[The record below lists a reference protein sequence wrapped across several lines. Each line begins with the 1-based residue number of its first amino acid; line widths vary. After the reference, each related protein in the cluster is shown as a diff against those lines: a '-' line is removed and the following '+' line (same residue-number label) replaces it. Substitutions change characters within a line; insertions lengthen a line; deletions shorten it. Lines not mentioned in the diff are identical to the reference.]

1 MRMQVLLTLVHS
13 HQRGSFV
20 AVQKSCKIHENARV
34 IVAQFSH
41 PPHPSPEKAVFLSS
55 FVSKLFGLVWLP
67 HLAVHERTTV
77 STK

>member
-1 MRMQVLLTLVHS
+1 MNMQVSLILVLS

-20 AVQKSCKIHENARV
+20 AVQKSCEIHENARV

-41 PPHPSPEKAVFLSS
+41 PPHPSPGKALFLSS
-55 FVSKLFGLVWLP
+55 FVPKLFGLVWLP